1 MPKAKLESLQ
11 PGMVVT
17 ADVKNM
23 DDMLLIPAGCTLTE
37 KHINILQSWGIPEVQ
52 VETAGTAEDNSDPLQ
67 RLAPEALAKITAELK
82 EKYWHFDDKN
92 QVEVEVFNLVLR
104 RKAKQL
110 AGK

>member
-17 ADVKNM
+17 VDVKNM

-52 VETAGTAEDNSDPLQ
+52 VETAGAAEDNSDPLQ
-67 RLAPEALAKITAELK
+67 RLAPEVLEKITTELK
-82 EKYWHFDDKN
+82 EKYWHFDENN
-92 QVEVEVFNLVLR
+92 QVEVEVFNLILR